1 MVKNWNC
8 NNQCFVKHFPYNLN
22 EKIYVLEKKNFLFG
36 RILFSRRETFL
47 AKSDPA
53 STILLMPWDYYF
65 PLVSARLSST
75 QLNSAYLRLTQLDS
89 AWLSLNQLDSA
100 QFSSTQH
107 NSNWSYW
114 ITLFLNRVCSLREA
128 NYCSNP
134 FEIFII
140 YHLWRRFIFS
150 NIYDFFWICNCNA
163 RSWLAELDNSLYHFR
178 WVHSQTMLTDFLAF
192 FWPPL
197 FLCRLV

>member
-1 MVKNWNC
+1 M
-8 NNQCFVKHFPYNLN
+8 LL
-22 EKIYVLEKKNFLFG
+22 I
-36 RILFSRRETFL
+36 SR
-47 AKSDPA
+47 K
-53 STILLMPWDYYF
+53 
-65 PLVSARLSST
+65 VSANSSSYFVQKLFCLLFWLFKQIITSHLS
-75 QLNSAYLRLTQLDS
+75 QPVSAWLSLTQLDS